1 MKSATLLTSEQDTQ
15 RDPRMGKDSQ
25 KIINAREMEEDI
37 DDENR
42 DQELGRQIYQDSCMH
57 EIKRTSR
64 RNSSIRS

>member
-1 MKSATLLTSEQDTQ
+1 
-15 RDPRMGKDSQ
+15 MGKDSQ

>member
-25 KIINAREMEEDI
+25 KIMQEKWKRI

-42 DQELGRQIYQDSCMH
+42 DQELGGQIHQDSCMH

-64 RNSSIRS
+64 RNSSNRS